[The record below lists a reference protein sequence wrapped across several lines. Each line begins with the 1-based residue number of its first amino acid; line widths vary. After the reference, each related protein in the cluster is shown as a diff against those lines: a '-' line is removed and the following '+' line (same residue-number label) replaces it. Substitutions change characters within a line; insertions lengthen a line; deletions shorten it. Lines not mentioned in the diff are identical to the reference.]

1 LAVFADFV
9 FQQRGDAAIWLDPA
23 CVDHSFIERLT
34 DADRLF
40 AESNC
45 QIIKDQR
52 KIKVGRVTLPIAGRS
67 RTIFVKRYNAFSLRY
82 KLASPFIQ
90 SGAFRSLRGAAI
102 LRAAEIP
109 TALPV
114 AAVENRRGG
123 ALTKSFF
130 LAEEIAG
137 GETVDAYWR
146 GRLIGATGCD
156 GARLRRRFLAE
167 LAQLFRTLHSQRI
180 YHNDL
185 KDANILAAAD
195 PSGTGLR
202 FFLLDLEGVA
212 SLAQMSER
220 RKVKNLV
227 QIYRT
232 LGQYLRQPEK
242 VFFLK
247 NYQGSGFAERSL
259 RRRLM
264 ENVMAESKRMDR
276 LKASHD

>member
-1 LAVFADFV
+1 MFADFV
-9 FQQRGDAAIWLDPA
+9 FQQRGDAAIWIDRA
-23 CVDHSFIERLT
+23 CVEQAFLHRLT

-40 AESNC
+40 AEPDC

-52 KIKVGRVTLPIAGRS
+52 KIKVGRLTLPIAGRS

-109 TALPV
+109 IALPV

-123 ALTKSFF
+123 ALTKSFY
-130 LAEEIAG
+130 LSEEIAG

-146 GRLIGATGCD
+146 GRLL
-156 GARLRRRFLAE
+156 GARGRDGFNLRRRFLAE
-167 LAQLFRTLHSQRI
+167 LARLIKTLHAAQI

-185 KDANILAAAD
+185 KDANILAAAGHVETD
-195 PSGTGLR
+195 IRL
-202 FFLLDLEGVA
+202 FLLDLDGVA
-212 SLAQMSER
+212 SLTQLSER

-227 QIYRT
+227 QVNRT
-232 LGQYLRQPEK
+232 LGRYLRRPEK
-242 VFFLK
+242 LFFLK
-247 NYQGSGFAERSL
+247 NYLGSAFAERSF

-264 ENVMAESKRMDR
+264 ESVIGESRRVDR
-276 LKASHD
+276 LKARHD

>member
-1 LAVFADFV
+1 MFADFV

-23 CVDHSFIERLT
+23 CVDHRFIDRLT
-34 DADRLF
+34 DADGLF
-40 AESNC
+40 DEADC
-45 QIIKDQR
+45 KIIKDQR

-67 RTIFVKRYNAFSLRY
+67 RTIFVKRYNTFSLRY

-102 LRAAEIP
+102 LRAAHIP

-130 LAEEIAG
+130 LSEEIAG

-146 GRLIGATGCD
+146 GRLVGVTGRD

-167 LAQLFRTLHSQRI
+167 LAHLFRALHSQRI

-185 KDANILAAAD
+185 KDANILAASD
-195 PSGTGLR
+195 SSENGLR
-202 FFLLDLEGVA
+202 FFLLDLDGVA
-212 SLAQMSER
+212 SLARLSER

-227 QIYRT
+227 QINRT
-232 LGQYLRQPEK
+232 LGQYIRQPEK
-242 VFFLK
+242 LFFLK
-247 NYQGSGFAERSL
+247 SYLGSGFAERSL

-264 ENVMAESKRMDR
+264 ENVTAEAKRVDR
-276 LKASHD
+276 LKARHD